1 MKNMVITYDI
11 VDDKRRTKVHNTLK
25 DYGVRVQYSVFECS
39 LRKEDYL
46 ILRYRLEGLIDKE
59 EDSIIFYHQCRNC
72 SGKVDRVGSSTDP
85 FGDGI
90 YIISGSGETP

>member
-1 MKNMVITYDI
+1 MVITYDI
-11 VDDKRRTKVHNTLK
+11 SDDRRRGKVHKTLK

-46 ILRYRLEGLIDKE
+46 ILRFKLEKLINKN
-59 EDSIIFYHQCRNC
+59 EDSIIFYRQCKNC
-72 SGKVDRVGSSTDP
+72 AGKVDRVGSSQDP

-90 YIISGSGETP
+90 YIV